1 MEDLAGGGFDDA
13 AHAVCVSGIGQLVA
27 EFPVG
32 VALEVLAYEEL
43 VAPGEAEGFPAE
55 VEGAEEGWH
64 CCCGWW

>member
-32 VALEVLAYEEL
+32 VALEILAYEEL
-43 VAPGEAEGFPAE
+43 VAPGEA
-55 VEGAEEGWH
+55 
-64 CCCGWW
+64 